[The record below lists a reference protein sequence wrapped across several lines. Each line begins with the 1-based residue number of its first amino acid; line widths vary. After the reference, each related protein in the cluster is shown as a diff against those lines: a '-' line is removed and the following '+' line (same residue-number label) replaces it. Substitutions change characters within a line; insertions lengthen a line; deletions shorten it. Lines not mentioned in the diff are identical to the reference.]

1 MQTLFWVQSVH
12 YKIEKIAFL
21 HDPIVLL
28 DWKLRMKLHQIPG
41 EVSWHVRQF
50 FAKSLPAHRCA
61 GVKRQL
67 EQVLFFNLEGST
79 SGSTY
84 LRQTQLADVFSKVIE
99 TKVIDDLRAVEQN
112 ALVVGAKGTFE
123 LLSAARESGVGNGVV
138 FLYDPVDELINPR
151 YFSGRIDGVI
161 ASSYHQYHALLRAA
175 RCPVYSMLHHVDFRI
190 PRQRQTINRAR
201 VGYFGAFGNVFM
213 TPEIS
218 ERVDIIE
225 ATQPA
230 DSRWFSRLDQYAF
243 HYCVRRKREK
253 SHSYKPSTKIYL
265 AACVGAA
272 VIITRD
278 ESDAEF
284 ILPPDYPFFSDSR
297 SEKSVLEL
305 LEYARVSFGTP
316 IYERA
321 RNQVA
326 FLRGWDYS
334 DQLDQAKYLLELV
347 SSSSWR

>member
-1 MQTLFWVQSVH
+1 
-12 YKIEKIAFL
+12 
-21 HDPIVLL
+21 
-28 DWKLRMKLHQIPG
+28 MKLHQIPG

-50 FAKSLPAHRCA
+50 FAKSPPAHRCA
-61 GVKRQL
+61 GVKRQV
-67 EQVLFFNLEGST
+67 ERVLFFNLEGST

-99 TKVIDDLRAVEQN
+99 TKAIDDLGAVEGN

-123 LLSAARESGVGNGVV
+123 LLSAARESRLGSGVV

-175 RCPVYSMLHHVDFRI
+175 HCPVYSMLHHVDFRI
-190 PRQRQTINRAR
+190 PRQRQTAERAR

-213 TPEIS
+213 TPKIS

-225 ATQPA
+225 ATQPT
-230 DSRWFSRLDQYAF
+230 DSAWFSSLNQYAF

-272 VIITRD
+272 VITTRD

-284 ILPPDYPFFSDSR
+284 ILPPDYPFFSESR

-316 IYERA
+316 IYDRA

-326 FLRGWDYS
+326 SLRGWDYS
-334 DQLDQAKYLLELV
+334 DQLDQAKYLLELI

>member
-1 MQTLFWVQSVH
+1 
-12 YKIEKIAFL
+12 
-21 HDPIVLL
+21 
-28 DWKLRMKLHQIPG
+28 
-41 EVSWHVRQF
+41 
-50 FAKSLPAHRCA
+50 
-61 GVKRQL
+61 L